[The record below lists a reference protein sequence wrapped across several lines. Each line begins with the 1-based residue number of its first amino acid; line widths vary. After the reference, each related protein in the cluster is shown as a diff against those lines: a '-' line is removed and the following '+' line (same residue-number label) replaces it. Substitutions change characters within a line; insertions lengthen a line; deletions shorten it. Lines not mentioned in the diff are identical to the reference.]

1 MKPGVVSDD
10 WDCDGSIPPY
20 PWGTSAA
27 GFPDPDADGSGTYP
41 ELLPGDEGICK
52 SLLDV
57 TRERTEERGAAEET
71 GETVVEQRTAAT
83 TGAVVAA
90 QWETAA
96 VPEKPPSAKEA
107 ATAQDAEQ
115 QQPQEKR
122 PKKEHPE
129 KVGEPSGFNP
139 IQQMLRPGS
148 ST

>member
-1 MKPGVVSDD
+1 MQTGQGPIRNDFWVTRG
-10 WDCDGSIPPY
+10 
-20 PWGTSAA
+20 
-27 GFPDPDADGSGTYP
+27 
-41 ELLPGDEGICK
+41 
-52 SLLDV
+52 SLLDA

-83 TGAVVAA
+83 TVAVVAA

-96 VPEKPPSAKEA
+96 VPEKPTAAKEA
-107 ATAQDAEQ
+107 VTAQDAEQ
-115 QQPQEKR
+115 QQPQQKR

-148 ST
+148 STQ